1 MRGHEVS
8 NHRADRQVFFRRAAG
23 FLLLWSILPLPFLYI
38 VLPPFWILAALIG
51 LWRILDAEKEWRPGK
66 LLLNF
71 LGVMILLLVFL
82 TGGLHVGPLRPLG
95 HLLILLTTLKVAQI
109 NSLPD
114 LRRVLMPVFLL
125 QLLGLAS
132 AVHFSVLPYLLL
144 SMMLWW
150 YVGMTVFLEG
160 LSEELRESGL
170 SFSSSG
176 NSVNRRPRCRHVFS
190 AAIVS
195 MLLGTPVFLLL
206 PRMGSPML
214 AIQAGERES
223 GLSTRIDLKNSGAIR
238 RSHEAV
244 LDIRFPAGLDVDP
257 DWLRLRATACDMVF
271 AGEWEAPSIS
281 AMENFGERNRLWPKG
296 LGESPPGIRV
306 EVTPLTP
313 QEYLL
318 LLPGSTALKSS
329 ESLMV
334 DPGGGVLRREY
345 STVGS
350 PYILWFE
357 ESSPPLREA
366 PADRDTLVLRVS
378 ERCRNLAFELQDQ
391 GRNDEERAWAIISYL
406 QSSCRYSLDSG
417 KPSPTD
423 PIDWFLFE
431 GRRGHCEFFA
441 ASMVV
446 LLRIQGV
453 PARFVVGFHGG
464 SRIEK
469 ESLVRVRASNAHAW
483 VEAWM
488 GPERGWVVFDPTP
501 AEGIDQLETVNW
513 WGRILNFRQSLGDFF
528 DRHILGFSLREQ
540 FRLLTVGDSVFWGL
554 SGRIRDGFSWSWVG
568 LVVIPVLIL
577 LFRRQYVLPRTPAR
591 RAMFRIEKY
600 LLQRGGKLPSP
611 GTFER
616 LARKFAQEKPE
627 LESEVLRL
635 AEIAG
640 EEAYGQGKSGSKGE
654 FVQVWKKIRREIRRG
669 GV

>member
-1 MRGHEVS
+1 MREYEVS
-8 NHRADRQVFFRRAAG
+8 NYRADRQVFFRRAAG
-23 FLLLWSILPLPFLYI
+23 FLFLWSILPLPFLYI
-38 VLPPFWILAALIG
+38 VLPPFWILAALIA

-71 LGVMILLLVFL
+71 LGVIILLLVFL
-82 TGGLHVGPLRPLG
+82 AGGLHVGPLRPLG

-144 SMMLWW
+144 STVFWW
-150 YVGMTVFLEG
+150 YVGISVFLEG
-160 LSEELRESGL
+160 LSEELREVGL

-176 NSVNRRPRCRHVFS
+176 NSPSLSPRFRHVFS
-190 AAIVS
+190 AALVS

-214 AIQAGERES
+214 ALQARERES

-238 RSHEAV
+238 QSHEAV

-257 DWLRLRATACDMVF
+257 AWLRLRATACDMVF
-271 AGEWEAPSIS
+271 AGEWKAPSIS
-281 AMENFGERNRLWPKG
+281 AMETFGEGNKLWAEG
-296 LGESPPGIRV
+296 LKESPSGIRV
-306 EVTPLTP
+306 ELTPLTQ

-318 LLPGSTALKSS
+318 LPSGSTALKSP

-334 DPGGGVLRREY
+334 DPGGGVFRREH

-350 PYILWFE
+350 PYSLWFQA
-357 ESSPPLREA
+357 SSPPLRES
-366 PADRDTLVLRVS
+366 PVDRDTLIPRIS
-378 ERCRNLAFELQDQ
+378 ERCRNLAFELKKQ
-391 GRNDEERAWAIISYL
+391 GRNDEERAWAIISHL

-417 KPSPTD
+417 KISTTD

-446 LLRIQGV
+446 LLRIQGI

-464 SRIEK
+464 SYIEE

-488 GPERGWVVFDPTP
+488 GPSRGWVVFDPTP
-501 AEGIDQLETVNW
+501 VEGIDQLETVNL
-513 WGRILNFRQSLGDFF
+513 WGRILMVRQSFEDFF

-540 FRLLTVGDSVFWGL
+540 FRLLAVGDSVFWGL
-554 SGRIRDGFSWSWVG
+554 SDRMKTGISWSWGLLVG
-568 LVVIPVLIL
+568 IPFLIFFL
-577 LFRRQYVLPRTPAR
+577 RRQKALPRTPAR
-591 RAMFRIEKY
+591 RAMFRIEKF
-600 LLQRGGKLPSP
+600 LLQRGGELPSLR
-611 GTFER
+611 TWER
-616 LARKFAQEKPE
+616 VARKFAEEKPE
-627 LESEVLRL
+627 LKSEVLRL
-635 AEIAG
+635 AEMAG
-640 EEAYGQGKSGSKGE
+640 EEAYGQGKSGNRRE
-654 FVQVWKKIRREIRRG
+654 FVQVWKKIQREIRRG
-669 GV
+669 GL